1 MRNLWWVSLT
11 ELGKEL
17 DEWGGARELDI
28 KNEIPKFKTLADF

>member
-17 DEWGGARELDI
+17 DEWGGVRELDI